1 MSSSRPP
8 EPEEIDPDEFADLP
22 STDVEIECHVHFGMT
37 GSFPL
42 KLAELFFADD
52 GLYVAEYAY
61 ITPMFGLGMK
71 KHHREARGMAAIYE
85 IHGLDEVLL
94 QADGVVWH
102 NYANVDRVILY
113 DGGFLGR
120 PKIAVHPDRGRV
132 HAYRLHDEDVT
143 LDDLTS
149 RLDAC
154 SDDHGFAVERR
165 SGVGFS
171 PRASLARFFGRS

>member
-1 MSSSRPP
+1 MSGSRPP
-8 EPEEIDPDEFADLP
+8 ELDEIDPADFADLP
-22 STDVEIECHVHFGMT
+22 STDVEIDCHVHFGMT

-71 KHHREARGMAAIYE
+71 KHHREARGMAAIYK

-102 NYANVDRVILY
+102 SYENVEGVVCY

-120 PKIAVHPDRGRV
+120 PKIAVHPEQGRV
-132 HAYRLHDEDVT
+132 HAYRLHDEDIAF
-143 LDDLTS
+143 DDLVTNLETCGAKRGFGVDS
-149 RLDAC
+149 R
-154 SDDHGFAVERR
+154 H
-165 SGVGFS
+165 GVGFS
-171 PRASLARFFGRS
+171 PRASIGRFFGR

>member
-1 MSSSRPP
+1 MSGSRPP
-8 EPEEIDPDEFADLP
+8 DPEEIDPADFADLP
-22 STDVEIECHVHFGMT
+22 STDVAVDTHVHFGMT

-102 NYANVDRVILY
+102 SYENLEAVALY

-120 PKIAVHPDRGRV
+120 PKIAVHPDQGRV
-132 HAYRLHDEDVT
+132 HAYRLHDETVAF
-143 LDDLTS
+143 DDLVANLE
-149 RLDAC
+149 RC
-154 SDDHGFAVERR
+154 GRERGFGVDRR
-165 SGVGFS
+165 EGVGFS
-171 PRASLARFFGRS
+171 PRASLERFFRR